1 MGFAVVIGDVRGR
14 GLMVGI
20 ELVTDRTE
28 KTPAKAETGVVFEKL
43 RGNWT
48 FVPFDSSASTTA
60 AFLIHVNDFCQS
72 LEFLLAKGVYMEMF
86 SG

>member
-1 MGFAVVIGDVRGR
+1 MWFLTMFCINKSPLTLLWNFVAVIGDVRGR

-20 ELVTDRTE
+20 ELVTDRKQ

-48 FVPFDSSASTTA
+48 SVAL
-60 AFLIHVNDFCQS
+60 LI
-72 LEFLLAKGVYMEMF
+72 
-86 SG
+86 